1 MKIITLLFI
10 TLSAFTFR
18 EPAVSYKID
27 LKQSSVHWTGYYSF
41 SFGEH
46 TGTINLTKGE
56 LSMTGDQLTGG
67 NFQIDMNSLQ
77 DTDMPANDG
86 GNDLTD
92 HLKGD
97 DFFSTT
103 KFPSALFEITKVEK
117 VKDATANQPS
127 YDITG
132 ILTLKGI
139 KNQLKFPAS
148 ITSDGSIVNVKAK
161 FKFDRTKWN
170 IRYNSGKFFSD
181 IGDGAI
187 SDAIGIEL
195 SLLATK

>member
-18 EPAVSYKID
+18 EPAVSYEID

-86 GNDLTD
+86 
-92 HLKGD
+92 
-97 DFFSTT
+97 
-103 KFPSALFEITKVEK
+103 
-117 VKDATANQPS
+117 
-127 YDITG
+127 
-132 ILTLKGI
+132 
-139 KNQLKFPAS
+139 
-148 ITSDGSIVNVKAK
+148 
-161 FKFDRTKWN
+161 
-170 IRYNSGKFFSD
+170 
-181 IGDGAI
+181 
-187 SDAIGIEL
+187 
-195 SLLATK
+195 